1 MSDELGNEYKE
12 YITEVP
18 DFPKPGIGFKD
29 ISPLL
34 ADEQTFRSAIVD
46 MGMYV
51 DAGYNCPDYWI
62 GIDSRGFLFASA
74 LATYFGGGVVCAR
87 KEGKLPNASCRV
99 SYELEYGSAVL
110 EMQHNGYDIHD
121 PKTAVIV
128 DDVLATGGTMV
139 AANKLAYEAG
149 YDVVGR
155 VVLIDLKFIP
165 KIAGI
170 GIRDIRV
177 DSVVEYE

>member
-18 DFPKPGIGFKD
+18 DFPKPGVGFKD

-46 MGMYV
+46 MGMCV

-62 GIDSRGFLFASA
+62 GIDSRGFIFASA
-74 LATYFGGGVVCAR
+74 LAVYFGGGVVCAR
-87 KEGKLPNASCRV
+87 KKGKLPNASCSE
-99 SYELEYGSAVL
+99 SYSLEYGTATL
-110 EMQHNGYDIHD
+110 EMQPSNYDD
-121 PKTAVIV
+121 TTAVII

-139 AANKLAYEAG
+139 AASKLAFQAG
-149 YDVVGR
+149 YDVVGKI
-155 VVLIDLKFIP
+155 VLVDLKFIP
-165 KIAGI
+165 KP
-170 GIRDIRV
+170 DDLNV
-177 DSVVEYE
+177 DSVVVYE

>member
-1 MSDELGNEYKE
+1 MSEDFGDGYKE

-34 ADEQTFRSAIVD
+34 ADEQTFRSVIVD
-46 MGMYV
+46 MGRCV
-51 DAGYNCPDYWI
+51 DASMRCPDYWI
-62 GIDSRGFLFASA
+62 GIDSRGFTFAAA

-87 KEGKLPNASCRV
+87 KEGKLPNADCKET
-99 SYELEYGSAVL
+99 YTLEYGTATL
-110 EMQHNGYDIHD
+110 EMQSLPEQGIGS
-121 PKTAVIV
+121 TAIIV
-128 DDVLATGGTMV
+128 DDVLATGGTML
-139 AANKLAYEAG
+139 ATNKLAYQAG
-149 YDVVGR
+149 YDVIDHL
-155 VVLIDLKFIP
+155 VLVDLKFIP

-177 DSVVEYE
+177 ESVVEYE